1 MTSLQW
7 LWLGALAL
15 MVLSLAVLLP
25 PLFRTVA
32 GAEGQAAS
40 GQDAERLRAL
50 YQAQL
55 AELAQQQ
62 RNGFLSAEAHAQAVE
77 ELQRRL
83 LQELDRPAPQAA
95 AASPW
100 LRRTSAL
107 VLAVGLPGA
116 AFVLYGK
123 VGDPQAVA
131 RLAQVEASAAH
142 GADMTQQIQ
151 GMVDGLAQR
160 LRQSPED
167 LAGWAMLA
175 RSYETLERYADA
187 ADAYRRAIALA
198 QSGGQPA
205 NLQAQLWAN
214 LADALG
220 SVQKGDLTGEAG
232 DAIAQALQHDPQ
244 QPKALAL
251 AGTAALR
258 RGDVAEARQHW
269 QRLLAQLEPGSDI
282 AMRVQDDLIRLE
294 TEGR

>member
-32 GAEGQAAS
+32 EADGQAAS

-100 LRRTSAL
+100 LRRISAL

-131 RLAQVEASAAH
+131 RLAQVEASVAH

>member
-25 PLFRTVA
+25 PLFRTEPEA
-32 GAEGQAAS
+32 GPEGAT

-55 AELAQQQ
+55 TELAQQQ
-62 RNGFLSAEAHAQAVE
+62 RNGFLSGEAHAQAVE

-83 LQELDRPAPQAA
+83 LQELDRTAPTVA

-100 LRRTSAL
+100 LRRISAL

-116 AFVLYGK
+116 AFGLYGK

-131 RLAQVEASAAH
+131 RLAQAEASAAH
-142 GADMTQQIQ
+142 GADMSQQIQ

-198 QSGGQPA
+198 QSSGQPA

-232 DAIAQALQHDPQ
+232 DAIAQALQRDPQ